1 MKEIIYTAIF
11 IGLGLLLIALLLIM
25 FRPGRKTQS
34 ASAPA
39 AAYLPGMYSSTL
51 TLGSQAVNV
60 EVTVDS
66 TQITSVTYR
75 PLSDSIETMYPLL
88 SPSASHLSEQIV
100 STQSLENL
108 SFESGSQ
115 YTSQALL
122 NVIHTALAKA
132 IL

>member
-1 MKEIIYTAIF
+1 
-11 IGLGLLLIALLLIM
+11 
-25 FRPGRKTQS
+25 
-34 ASAPA
+34 
-39 AAYLPGMYSSTL
+39 
-51 TLGSQAVNV
+51 
-60 EVTVDS
+60 
-66 TQITSVTYR
+66 
-75 PLSDSIETMYPLL
+75 
-88 SPSASHLSEQIV
+88 V